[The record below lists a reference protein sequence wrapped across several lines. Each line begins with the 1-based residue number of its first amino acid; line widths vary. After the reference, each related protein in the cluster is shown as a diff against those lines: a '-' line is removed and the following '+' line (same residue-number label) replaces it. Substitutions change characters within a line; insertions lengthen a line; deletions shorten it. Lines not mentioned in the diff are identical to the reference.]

1 MQKMGGACLMQL
13 LFICREIIT
22 ALSNMAQSIHLRF
35 CPSLPSPS
43 DTALF
48 QGNGQLFP
56 HTLSW
61 TVPSQDLRLIW
72 KQRDHLCRSNFRSPV
87 PE

>member
-1 MQKMGGACLMQL
+1 MQL

-48 QGNGQLFP
+48 QGNGQLFSAHSFMDSP
-56 HTLSW
+56 FTRPALNMEA
-61 TVPSQDLRLIW
+61 
-72 KQRDHLCRSNFRSPV
+72 KRSPV